1 MTAAFCLVLPAALFP
16 AAAPS
21 FPTAEVAA
29 SFPAA
34 APSIPTADVAASFP
48 AQLLNLQPLLTA

>member
-1 MTAAFCLVLPAALFP
+1 
-16 AAAPS
+16 
-21 FPTAEVAA
+21 VAA